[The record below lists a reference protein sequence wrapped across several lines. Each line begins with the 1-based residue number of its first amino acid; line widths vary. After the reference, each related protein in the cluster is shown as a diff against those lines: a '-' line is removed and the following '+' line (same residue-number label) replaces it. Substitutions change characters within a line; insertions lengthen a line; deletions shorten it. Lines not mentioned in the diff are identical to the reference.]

1 MNGDM
6 TRWAPRG
13 STDEDLEKELRATLG
28 RAPVPELSTGFE
40 ARLAARIAAREAI
53 PEPRGPWDWLRHL
66 VAPYWVL
73 AAAAAHWIISGT
85 EWASVPQPTVWYLV
99 VAAISLLL
107 PTVVLARQA
116 RASW

>member
-13 STDEDLEKELRATLG
+13 NTDEDLEKELRATLG
-28 RAPVPELSTGFE
+28 RAPVPAFHRFRGAVGGS
-40 ARLAARIAAREAI
+40 IAAREAI